1 MKISDQN
8 VSDNER
14 LPPLRISQSENFLG
28 GRAMFQT
35 AGFVLLA
42 LWLVGVT
49 DPYAFGRFTYIL
61 LFVAGVTGLVMYI
74 RNQISV
80 SRNFSESR
88 SLRVPPFAAKRT
100 T

>member
-1 MKISDQN
+1 MKISNQN
-8 VSDNER
+8 VSGNER
-14 LPPLRISQSENFLG
+14 LSPPRISQSEDFLG
-28 GRAMFQT
+28 GSAMFQT
-35 AGFVLLA
+35 AGFVFLA
-42 LWLVGVT
+42 LWLVAVT
-49 DPYAFGRFTYIL
+49 APYAFGRFTYIL
-61 LFVAGVTGLVMYI
+61 LFMAVVTGLVMYI